1 MRRVW
6 VVGFAVAMM
15 LVLAGCP
22 TPPPAGY
29 RPPVLESIDVTP
41 STVAPGETMVAV
53 LDVRDDIGIVGPV
66 VRTLTTPSG
75 SRLTGR
81 DHCSSDMTPVEGVTH
96 VLVTVTC
103 TVPTFASNGTWRL
116 EMLIHDSTPPVLQ
129 PGLTTQVRFDVAG
142 GTEDRRGPEL
152 VSHSIEPAV
161 VDQETTFVLS
171 ARLRDDALPIAVGQ
185 ARDGRIYFAKLFA
198 QNSVFNCKDPLYTP
212 VSATEV
218 DVTVSCAPSN
228 YYVPGRSEPGV
239 HLGRVVMIDA
249 LNQESFN
256 DIVIDVQPAPGA

>member
-6 VVGFAVAMM
+6 LGGFAIAMM

-29 RPPVLESIDVTP
+29 RPPVLESVEVTP
-41 STVAPGETMVAV
+41 STVAPGETVVAV
-53 LDVRDDIGIVGPV
+53 LDLRDDQGIVGPV

-81 DHCSSDMTPVEGVTH
+81 DHCSSEMTPVEGVTH

-142 GTEDRRGPEL
+142 GTDDRRGPEM

-171 ARLRDDALPIAVGQ
+171 ARLRDEALPVTIGAAG
-185 ARDGRIYFAKLFA
+185 DGRIYVTKLFA
-198 QNSVFNCKDPLYTP
+198 QNSVFNCKDPVYTP
-212 VSATEV
+212 ASANEV
-218 DVTVSCAPSN
+218 DLTISCSPSN
-228 YYVPGRSEPGV
+228 YYVPGRAEPGV
-239 HLGRVVMIDA
+239 HLGRVIMTDA
-249 LNQESFN
+249 LNQESF
-256 DIVIDVQPAPGA
+256 DDVVIDVQPGPGA

>member
-6 VVGFAVAMM
+6 VGGFAIAMM

-29 RPPVLESIDVTP
+29 QAPRVESIEVTP
-41 STVAPGETMVAV
+41 TTAAPGETVVAV
-53 LDVRDDIGIVGPV
+53 LDVRDDQGVTGAGP
-66 VRTLTTPSG
+66 RLLTTPSG
-75 SRLTGR
+75 STLNGR
-81 DHCSSDMTPVEGVTH
+81 DHCSSEMAPQDGMTH

-103 TVPTFASNGTWRL
+103 SVPAFASNGSWRL
-116 EMLIHDSTPPVLQ
+116 EMVIQDTTPPLLQ

-171 ARLRDDALPIAVGQ
+171 ARLRDEAPPLAVGQ

-198 QNSVFNCKDPLYTP
+198 QNSMFNCKDPVYTP

-218 DVTVSCAPSN
+218 DVTISCAPSN

-239 HLGRVVMIDA
+239 HLARVVMIDA
-249 LNQESFN
+249 LNQEAFD